1 MPVNHKPRRSAELA
15 PRRLHRS
22 QGEGDGRAPDGEGPA
37 YDRDQDDLRRVL
49 MRRALGAALTGAA
62 LFACRPTAPSG
73 LTLLFLG
80 RAPAAPLDGLSWA
93 PDPDASSIAAF
104 DRDLRVVKRF
114 TSPRLAPPPAVAPL
128 GGRYLP
134 LPE

>member
-1 MPVNHKPRRSAELA
+1 MKPQPRRSAELA

-62 LFACRPTAPSG
+62 PFACRPPAPRG
-73 LTLLFLG
+73 PTPPFL
-80 RAPAAPLDGLSWA
+80 RPAPAAPLDGLSSA
-93 PDPDASSIAAF
+93 PHPPPRSIAAVH
-104 DRDLRVVKRF
+104 RGPPGVKRL
-114 TSPRLAPPPAVAPL
+114 TQ
-128 GGRYLP
+128 
-134 LPE
+134 